1 MGYVYSE
8 NKKIYCKDTDEHCTG
23 KNYLSS
29 RHWKKKRKEAYEFYK
44 GQCQKCK
51 TVIPIEQSN
60 IHHRTYKRIG
70 NEILT
75 DLVLYCKSCH
85 SSIHSEKKK
94 FNEVKKTLSF
104 YTKQLTEEEKKKVI
118 QFIKT
123 NFLGE
128 YFSEY
133 NGECITRKATEE
145 ERKKYSIKN

>member
-75 DLVLYCKSCH
+75 DLVLIVKVVTAQYIVKRKNLMKL
-85 SSIHSEKKK
+85 KKHY
-94 FNEVKKTLSF
+94 L
-104 YTKQLTEEEKKKVI
+104 
-118 QFIKT
+118 FIL
-123 NFLGE
+123 N
-128 YFSEY
+128 
-133 NGECITRKATEE
+133 N
-145 ERKKYSIKN
+145 